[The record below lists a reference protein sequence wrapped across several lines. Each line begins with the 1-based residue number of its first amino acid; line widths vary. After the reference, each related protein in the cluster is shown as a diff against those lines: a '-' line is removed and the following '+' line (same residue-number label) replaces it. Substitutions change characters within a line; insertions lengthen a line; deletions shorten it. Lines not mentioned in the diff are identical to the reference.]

1 MIICPR
7 SFSARSTLTSLAA
20 LLLIAGPAAAQTAG
34 APTAATPAVAT
45 TAPQIE
51 PLTATETLV
60 GRFALYP
67 DDLVALVV
75 PAATYPLQVVDAAR
89 YLEKRKTDNK
99 LPVPESWDSSVKAL
113 ANYPEVIALMNE
125 DLAWTEALGDAIV
138 ADQAAVLDAV
148 QSYRRKVLAAG
159 NLKTDQKQV
168 VTVEQQVVTIAP
180 ADPQII
186 YIPQYQPA
194 SMVIYGAYP
203 GWGYYGWGYPSYY
216 YPYAPGAA
224 FAAGLIWGAAIGGWY
239 GPRYGYWGGGS
250 INIDNNFNGRPR
262 PTPYK
267 GAGAGAIANRPDRG
281 TAWQPT
287 QRPANTAGN
296 RIGDPGSLDRA
307 GLGSGK
313 YGPAAGTMDR
323 PGRDSY
329 GPSAGAATRPARDTY
344 GPPASA
350 GTREVGGNYAGNRVG
365 QAASNYSGNYAGNRS
380 AFGTGGSG
388 GYGNRAAASTYS
400 QRGAAS
406 RGMARSGGVRRR

>member
-1 MIICPR
+1 M
-7 SFSARSTLTSLAA
+7 AGAAA
-20 LLLIAGPAAAQTAG
+20 LIFAATPVLAQPASPATPAAAGQA
-34 APTAATPAVAT
+34 
-45 TAPQIE
+45 QIE

-89 YLEKRKTDNK
+89 YLEKRKTNNK
-99 LPVPESWDSSVKAL
+99 LPVPESWDDSVKAL
-113 ANYPEVIALMNE
+113 ANYPEVIAMMNE
-125 DLAWTEALGDAIV
+125 DLAWTEALGAAIV

-148 QSYRRKVLAAG
+148 QSYRRKVMAAG
-159 NLKTDQKQV
+159 NLKSDDKQV
-168 VTVEQQVVTIAP
+168 VKVENEVVAIAP
-180 ADPQII
+180 ANPQVI

-224 FAAGLIWGAAIGGWY
+224 FAAGLIWGAALGGWY

-250 INIDNNFNGRPR
+250 INIDNNWNGRPR
-262 PTPYK
+262 PTPYN
-267 GAGAGAIANRPDRG
+267 GTGTRPDRG
-281 TAWQPT
+281 TAWQPQ

-296 RIGDPGSLDRA
+296 RIGDPGALDRA
-307 GLGSGK
+307 GFGKGS
-313 YGPAAGTMDR
+313 YGPTAGTVDRPAKGSYGPSAGTMDR
-323 PGRDSY
+323 PSRG
-329 GPSAGAATRPARDTY
+329 TY

-350 GTREVGGNYAGNRVG
+350 GTRDFGGNYAGNR
-365 QAASNYSGNYAGNRS
+365 ASQGGYGGGNYAGNRS

-388 GYGNRAAASTYS
+388 GYGNRAAATTYS

-406 RGMARSGGVRRR
+406 RGMARTGGGRRR

>member
-1 MIICPR
+1 MTRCPR
-7 SFSARSTLTSLAA
+7 KRLARPAMASLA
-20 LLLIAGPAAAQTAG
+20 LLLLTTTPAFAQTTST
-34 APTAATPAVAT
+34 TAAVTS
-45 TAPQIE
+45 APVQIE

-89 YLEKRKTDNK
+89 YLEKRKTNNK

-113 ANYPEVIALMNE
+113 ANYPEVIAMMND
-125 DLAWTEALGDAIV
+125 DLVWTEALGAAIV

-148 QSYRRKVLAAG
+148 QSYRRKVMAAG

-168 VTVEQQVVTIAP
+168 VTVEKEVVTIAP
-180 ADPQII
+180 ADPQVI

-194 SMVIYGAYP
+194 SMVVYGAYP

-262 PTPYK
+262 PTPYN
-267 GAGAGAIANRPDRG
+267 GAGGGNIANRPDRG

-296 RIGDPGSLDRA
+296 RVGDPGALNRA
-307 GLGSGK
+307 GLGGGNYS
-313 YGPAAGTMDR
+313 PTAGTMDR
-323 PGRDSY
+323 PNKGSY
-329 GPSAGAATRPARDTY
+329 GPSAGTMDRPSRGTY

-350 GTREVGGNYAGNRVG
+350 GTRDVGGNYAGKG
-365 QAASNYSGNYAGNRS
+365 GHDGGNYASNRS

-388 GYGNRAAASTYS
+388 GYGNRAAATTYS

-406 RGMARSGGVRRR
+406 RGMARSGGGRRR